1 MFSCVRAYS
10 ETDSN
15 CPVCHVKNAGIMDT
29 LLAQQESRTK
39 HNEFHSMLDRSPE
52 PFSLVAEYFGRGLF
66 NRIVIFDENNLKK
79 TPERRSTTGQG
90 VMSDVGVKP
99 MSAVVTPAIAPAQR
113 PLPGNK
119 SNLHFGS
126 GAEAKMRVTENR
138 SNIIPAPQSEARMRI
153 QEQQRNTKA
162 NAYSSSLEA
171 NIDCSVARSRAAPG
185 NTNPQLKK
193 QIPVAAPATVNYP
206 KSANPFGEDDKETP
220 GPASGSNPFGDYD
233 VVEVPAKKSSDYNPF
248 DEDED
253 VSNNNSNVDNY
264 DNSLNPFGD

>member
-1 MFSCVRAYS
+1 M
-10 ETDSN
+10 
-15 CPVCHVKNAGIMDT
+15 KNAGIIDT

-171 NIDCSVARSRAAPG
+171 NIDWSVARSKAAPG
-185 NTNPQLKK
+185 NTNPQVKK